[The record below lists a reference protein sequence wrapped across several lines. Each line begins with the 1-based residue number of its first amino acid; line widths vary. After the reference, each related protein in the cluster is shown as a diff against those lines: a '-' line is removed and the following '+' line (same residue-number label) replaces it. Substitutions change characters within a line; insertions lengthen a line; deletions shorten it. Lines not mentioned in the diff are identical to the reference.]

1 MGKSQASILPLP
13 FFSQDPDS
21 PIPAKYDMR
30 CRAKQDGFHP
40 AQVLTNLSCCLVG
53 RLAHLWHIY
62 ASGPSKMI
70 DSE

>member
-21 PIPAKYDMR
+21 PVPAKYDMR

-40 AQVLTNLSCCLVG
+40 AQVLTNLSCCLV
-53 RLAHLWHIY
+53 ASHIFGTY
-62 ASGPSKMI
+62 MLVVLPR
-70 DSE
+70 